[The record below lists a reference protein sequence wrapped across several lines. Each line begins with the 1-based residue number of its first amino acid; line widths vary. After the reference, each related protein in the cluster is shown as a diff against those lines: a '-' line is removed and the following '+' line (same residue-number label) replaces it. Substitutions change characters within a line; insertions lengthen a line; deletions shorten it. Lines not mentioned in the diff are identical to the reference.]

1 MERNSDRQHIAVRP
15 KELGWISMKSLI
27 LGILLCVPPVLH
39 AQQAQPASEPG
50 QKEQTT
56 EKKAPSLAEL
66 AKQERER
73 RAQNPA
79 PVRVIQN
86 GDLRSMG
93 GARVSTAVTP
103 KPAAKA
109 TAEEEA
115 AGEAGAEAVTKEGP
129 EDTQFWMNAFQQAKA
144 GLETAVNKRMVLE
157 LRMNNLRN
165 TYLNTSDG
173 ATREKI
179 QQDLAQTYQEL
190 GQAREDEKAAREA
203 IRELERQATRVGLKP
218 GQIRDMVGELPEAK
232 SIYEG
237 VPESVQG
244 APES

>member
-1 MERNSDRQHIAVRP
+1 
-15 KELGWISMKSLI
+15 
-27 LGILLCVPPVLH
+27 
-39 AQQAQPASEPG
+39 
-50 QKEQTT
+50 
-56 EKKAPSLAEL
+56 
-66 AKQERER
+66 
-73 RAQNPA
+73 
-79 PVRVIQN
+79 
-86 GDLRSMG
+86 MG

-115 AGEAGAEAVTKEGP
+115 AAEAGAEAVTKEGP

-173 ATREKI
+173 TTREKI

-190 GQAREDEKAAREA
+190 GQAREDEKAARDA